1 MNNDSIVFYMHAGSG
16 NHGCEAIVNAT
27 CHMLNMPV
35 ILMSARAEEDYKYSV
50 RELCEIIKERKI
62 TQNILVH
69 SIQLLKK
76 IILRDPES
84 YMRYRYRDI
93 YGRNGH
99 DIYLSIGG
107 DNYCYDSMVEEL
119 RLANEMFHKQG
130 SKTILWGCSIEPKLL
145 RDEKVTADLK
155 RYDMIV
161 ARESLTYEAL
171 LAAGIDRQTNL
182 FPDPAFCLEKEDGFL
197 AGSFTEH
204 NMVGVNVSPL
214 IMESEGEKGIT
225 FANYRNLIRYI
236 IKTTDMNVALIPHVI
251 WRNNDDREPLLKL
264 YEEFADTLRV
274 VMVEDCGCM
283 ELKGYISRCR
293 MFVGARTHATIAA
306 YSTCVPTLVV
316 GYSIKSKGIAK
327 DLFGTDENYVI
338 PVQALQRDSDLTDG
352 FRWLYRNEEKIRR
365 QLQAVMPGYIKSAAM
380 AGEQLKKVIGVN
392 RGKN

>member
-35 ILMSARAEEDYKYSV
+35 TLMSARAEEDYKYSV
-50 RELCEIIKERKI
+50 RDLCEIIKERKI
-62 TQNILVH
+62 TQNVFVH
-69 SIQLLKK
+69 SFQLLKK

-99 DIYLSIGG
+99 GIYLSIGG

-119 RLANEMFHKQG
+119 RLANGMFHKQG
-130 SKTILWGCSIEPKLL
+130 SKTILWGCSIEPGLL
-145 RDEKVTADLK
+145 LDEKVAADLK

-171 LAAGIDRQTNL
+171 IAAGIDRQTFL

-214 IMESEGEKGIT
+214 IMESEGEQGIT

-236 IKTTDMNVALIPHVI
+236 IKTTNMNVALIPHVI
-251 WRNNDDREPLLKL
+251 WQNNDDREPLLKL

-274 VMVEDCGCM
+274 VMLEDCSCM

-365 QLQAVMPGYIKSAAM
+365 QLQAVMPGYIESAAM
-380 AGEQLKKVIGVN
+380 AGEQLKKVIGAN